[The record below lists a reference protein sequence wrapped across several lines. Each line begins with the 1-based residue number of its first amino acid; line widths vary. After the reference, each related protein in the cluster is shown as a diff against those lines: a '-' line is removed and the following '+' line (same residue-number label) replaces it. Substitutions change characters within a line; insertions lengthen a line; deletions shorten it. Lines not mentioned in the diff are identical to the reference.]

1 MAIINLK
8 EALERDRMT
17 SGAVYVNG
25 VPQIRTGKKGE
36 FMVGTFM
43 HGRDSVEFK
52 IWDSTTFLPVS
63 VNGSG
68 VYEAEVQG
76 SEFNGQIYLTV
87 KRIAPQLDP
96 SIKAAD
102 FLPSVDR
109 QDISEVWQEVKKDL
123 LHLGLRQ
130 DGLQLLLKIINDPE
144 LGGRFMQEGAAMNR
158 HDNQIGGLA
167 NHTFK
172 MLRIL
177 VALIKNNPEL
187 QENVDLLTYGIML
200 HDIGKVYEYNNLELG
215 EYWYAHHRIR
225 GIEYLT
231 KWKDEIS
238 DLYSE
243 AFYRHIQA
251 IISGHHGEYG
261 DRPTTLSAGIIHYV
275 DTIESQ
281 VTGLL
286 EDWAKTNSAQ
296 LFVRDWGYLAGF
308 PETTTNDHDSHNV
321 YNDGEDR

>member
-8 EALERDRMT
+8 EALERDRMS

-25 VPQIRTGKKGE
+25 IPQIRTGKKGE
-36 FMVGTFM
+36 FMVGRFM

-52 IWDSTTFLPVS
+52 IWDSATFLPVS

-68 VYEAEVQG
+68 IYEAEVQG
-76 SEFNGQIYLTV
+76 SEFNGQVYLTV

-96 SIKAAD
+96 SIQAKD
-102 FLPSVDR
+102 FLPAVDR
-109 QDISEVWQEVKKDL
+109 QDISQIWQDVKKEL
-123 LHLGLRQ
+123 IEAGLSQ
-130 DGLQLLLKIINDPE
+130 SGLQLLLKIINDPE
-144 LGGRFMQEGAAMNR
+144 LDGRFMVEGAAMNR

-177 VALIKNNPEL
+177 TALLKNNPEL
-187 QENVDLLTYGIML
+187 MEHVDLMTFGIML
-200 HDIGKVYEYNNLELG
+200 HDIGKVYEYSNLELG

-225 GIEYLT
+225 GVEYLT
-231 KWKDEIS
+231 KWRDEITS
-238 DLYSE
+238 HYSE
-243 AFYRHIQA
+243 AFYHHIQA
-251 IISGHHGEYG
+251 IIAGHHGEYG
-261 DRPTTLSAGIIHYV
+261 DRPTTLAAGIIHYI

-286 EDWAKTNSAQ
+286 QDWEKNSGSQ

-308 PETTTNDHDSHNV
+308 PEQQTDEQSNSKTYQNNE
-321 YNDGEDR
+321 Y